1 VDTKIIIERLVNR
14 LLRGTISGER
24 AVDRLLCEMGRGSR
38 GLVVDQHLYGL
49 DDELA
54 RLNYTTDTVE
64 PGMSDPKI
72 KKRLRNKV
80 FVTINGRHF
89 KNPKDLQK
97 FRYGLIWI
105 QTDRTDFKL
114 LAKAV
119 EAKLRVSNF
128 AGNLMQTVR
137 ITNADL

>member
-1 VDTKIIIERLVNR
+1 
-14 LLRGTISGER
+14 
-24 AVDRLLCEMGRGSR
+24 
-38 GLVVDQHLYGL
+38 L